1 MTRRP
6 VDLAYIEARRSA
18 EESHRVVLGFR
29 RTELVHVSFEQHPE
43 LTTPAMAMAYRNNIM
58 QCDCGNIADSLHRGI
73 LYHVRT
79 FDVPTRESRLLVDTW
94 VRAALD
100 TRHARTEA
108 RRGKT

>member
-58 QCDCGNIADSLHRGI
+58 QCDCGNIADSLMRAVFGHLTAMLAREVSLPEREEV
-73 LYHVRT
+73 LYPWR
-79 FDVPTRESRLLVDTW
+79 DVTN
-94 VRAALD
+94 AKM
-100 TRHARTEA
+100 EA
-108 RRGKT
+108 RKK